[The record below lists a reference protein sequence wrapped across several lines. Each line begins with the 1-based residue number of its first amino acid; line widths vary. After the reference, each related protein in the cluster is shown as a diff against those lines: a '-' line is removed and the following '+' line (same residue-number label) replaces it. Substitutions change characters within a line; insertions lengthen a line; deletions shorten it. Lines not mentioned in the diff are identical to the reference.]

1 MQFNQISRDKNAAST
16 ELGYVF
22 TFLVGVMLLTM
33 FSIWTFGIE
42 TATRERWN
50 IAAVDANLADIASAV
65 ERANDASRIHPELQ
79 YAEAVEWRLT
89 EADDTAFTIHLYQD
103 HLKIEHDEPELE
115 REKRLSGSG
124 YAEHS
129 GSLLLDG
136 SGTVW
141 VVYADGNLTLSLYRP
156 SF

>member
-1 MQFNQISRDKNAAST
+1 MQFNEISRDKNAAST

-65 ERANDASRIHPELQ
+65 ERANDAS
-79 YAEAVEWRLT
+79 
-89 EADDTAFTIHLYQD
+89 
-103 HLKIEHDEPELE
+103 
-115 REKRLSGSG
+115 
-124 YAEHS
+124 
-129 GSLLLDG
+129 
-136 SGTVW
+136 
-141 VVYADGNLTLSLYRP
+141 
-156 SF
+156 